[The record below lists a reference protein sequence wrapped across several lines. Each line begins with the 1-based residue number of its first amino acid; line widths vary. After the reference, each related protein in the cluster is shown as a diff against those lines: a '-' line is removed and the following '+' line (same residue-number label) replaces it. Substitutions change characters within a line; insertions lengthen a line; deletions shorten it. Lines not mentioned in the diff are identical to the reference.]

1 MGSHRLRRRPLALLC
16 AWGALALA
24 TPALADSS
32 DPPRHAH
39 DRTQAALDRIVAQG
53 TPGVIARHLL
63 NHTSGISRLLRGEL
77 LPAAQQRR
85 LLTAVSVAG
94 DKGHG
99 GEDDLYG
106 LGIRRF
112 KLDGDGDGDGDGDRD
127 GDCWAWGHGGMIPG
141 SGTRTVVSGDGR
153 HAMTMN
159 RNGDWGEQKL
169 EDAAVIAE
177 FFR

>member
-1 MGSHRLRRRPLALLC
+1 MDEGFRALYAGDAFEQNRHRR
-16 AWGALALA
+16 W
-24 TPALADSS
+24 TM
-32 DPPRHAH
+32 
-39 DRTQAALDRIVAQG
+39 T
-53 TPGVIARHLL
+53 
-63 NHTSGISRLLRGEL
+63 RLLRGEL
-77 LPAAQQRR
+77 LPAVQQRR

-94 DKGHG
+94 GRGHG

-112 KLDGDGDGDGDGDRD
+112 KLDGDGNGDRD

-153 HAMTMN
+153 HAMTMH

-169 EDAAVIAE
+169 GDAAVIAE
-177 FFR
+177 FRR